1 MVNRTSAAPASREN
15 PVADEEA
22 QAAAA
27 VLDDLETLRNRLA
40 ATEQQRDEYLALLQW
55 TRADFENY
63 QKRVQRDLA
72 EDRRYAL
79 ATFTRELLPVLD
91 NLQRALDAARKQ
103 GEQGPLVQGVALV
116 QSQLL
121 EILGRSGVTPINAL
135 EQMFDPNLHQVF
147 SQQRRADV
155 TPGTVVEV
163 LEPGY
168 RLHERVL
175 RPAKVVVAAPSTT
188 SEGNDAII
196 GPSAG

>member
-40 ATEQQRDEYLALLQW
+40 ATEQQRDEYLALLQR

-121 EILGRSGVTPINAL
+121 DILGRSGVTPINAL
-135 EQMFDPNLHQVF
+135 EQTFDPNLHQVF

-175 RPAKVVVAAPSTT
+175 RPAKVVVAAPPTT

>member
-40 ATEQQRDEYLALLQW
+40 ATEQQRDEYLALLQR

-121 EILGRSGVTPINAL
+121 DILGRSGVTPINAL
-135 EQMFDPNLHQVF
+135 EQTFDPNLHQVF

>member
-1 MVNRTSAAPASREN
+1 MVNRTSAAAASREN

-40 ATEQQRDEYLALLQW
+40 ATEQQRDEYLDLLQR

-72 EDRRYAL
+72 ENRRYAL
-79 ATFTRELLPVLD
+79 GTFTRDFLPVLD

-121 EILGRSGVTPINAL
+121 DTLGRSGVTPINAL

-147 SQQRRADV
+147 SQQYRADV

-168 RLHERVL
+168 RLHERIL
-175 RPAKVVVAAPSTT
+175 RPAKVVVAAPPAT